1 MTSIDSLMTLVDTFC
16 AATGL
21 AEATLSTRV
30 MKDGKRLEAIRAG
43 KDIGTRRLAEAIQW
57 FSDNW
62 PEDAEWPCSIVRPAP
77 APREQ
82 APA

>member
-1 MTSIDSLMTLVDTFC
+1 MTSIDSLMTLVESFC

-21 AEATLSTRV
+21 AEATVSTRLL
-30 MKDGKRLEAIRAG
+30 KDGKRLEAIRAG
-43 KDIGTRRLAEAIQW
+43 KDIGTRRLGEAIQW

-62 PEDAEWPCSIVRPAP
+62 PEDLMWPAHIQRPEPAP
-77 APREQ
+77 KEC